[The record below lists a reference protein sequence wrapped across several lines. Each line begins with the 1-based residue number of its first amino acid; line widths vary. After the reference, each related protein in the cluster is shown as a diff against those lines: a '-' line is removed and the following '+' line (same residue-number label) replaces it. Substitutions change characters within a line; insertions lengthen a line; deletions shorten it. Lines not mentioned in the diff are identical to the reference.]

1 MNNAVT
7 ILSNEKQRLESCVD
21 YTSQKLY
28 EIYAPVLAQRPSKNL
43 QGEVVMVSYID
54 ADKLSQEQ
62 REQFERYSS
71 LNRQHRAR
79 LCVFNTY
86 VKSLTPKETIESY
99 DEYVEPLDNY
109 KGVTISSNVADVD
122 EKHRFTKF
130 SIKVGP
136 YIVESKENMTL
147 EEYSALYTAS
157 LNNALRRSLGTNLS
171 EQEVVQQ
178 IQNACAEVYLHPV
191 QETEIK
197 L

>member
-1 MNNAVT
+1 MNDAVT
-7 ILSNEKQRLESCVD
+7 ILSNEKQRLERCVD
-21 YTSQKLY
+21 YTRQKLH
-28 EIYAPVLAQRPSKNL
+28 EIYAPVLVQRPSKNL

-54 ADKLSQEQ
+54 ADKLNPEQ
-62 REQFERYSS
+62 REQFERYSE

-99 DEYVEPLDNY
+99 NEYVEPLDNY
-109 KGVTISSNVADVD
+109 KGVTIPSNVTDVD

-136 YIVESKENMTL
+136 YIVESKERMTL

-157 LNNALRRSLGTNLS
+157 LNNALRRTLGNGLS
-171 EQEVVQQ
+171 EQEAMQQ
-178 IQNACAEVYLHPV
+178 IQNACTEVYLHKG
-191 QETEIK
+191 QNTGMT

>member
-7 ILSNEKQRLESCVD
+7 ILSNEKQRLERCVD
-21 YTSQKLY
+21 YTRQKLH
-28 EIYAPVLAQRPSKNL
+28 EIYAPVLVQRPSKNL

-54 ADKLSQEQ
+54 ADKLNSEQ
-62 REQFERYSS
+62 REQFERYSE

-99 DEYVEPLDNY
+99 NEYVEPLDNY
-109 KGVTISSNVADVD
+109 KGVTIPSNVTDVD

-136 YIVESKENMTL
+136 YIVESKERMTL
-147 EEYSALYTAS
+147 EEYSALYTTS
-157 LNNALRRSLGTNLS
+157 LNNALRRTLGNGLS
-171 EQEVVQQ
+171 EQEAMQQ
-178 IQNACAEVYLHPV
+178 IQNACTEVYLHKG
-191 QETEIK
+191 QNTGMT

>member
-1 MNNAVT
+1 MNNAAT
-7 ILSNEKQRLESCVD
+7 ILSNEKQRLERCVD
-21 YTSQKLY
+21 HTSQKLH
-28 EIYAPVLAQRPSKNL
+28 EIYAPALAQRPSKNL

-54 ADKLSQEQ
+54 ADKLTSEQ
-62 REQFERYSS
+62 REQFERYSG
-71 LNRQHRAR
+71 LDRQNRAR
-79 LCVFNTY
+79 LCVFDTY

-99 DEYVEPLDNY
+99 DKYVEPLDNY
-109 KGVTISSNVADVD
+109 KGVTIPGTVIDVD

-171 EQEVVQQ
+171 EQEAMQQ
-178 IQNACAEVYLHPV
+178 IQNACIEVYLHPV
-191 QETEIK
+191 QETEMT